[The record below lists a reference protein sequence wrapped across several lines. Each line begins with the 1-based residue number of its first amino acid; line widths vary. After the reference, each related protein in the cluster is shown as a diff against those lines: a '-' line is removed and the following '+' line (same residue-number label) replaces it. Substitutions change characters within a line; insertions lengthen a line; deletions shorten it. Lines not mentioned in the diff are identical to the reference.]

1 MVVRTVVADIVQSLV
16 KQPDPLILVLLGA
29 MTLYAAGV
37 DEVLTKNEND
47 SKLLLFR
54 PVARGIVLVEIDF
67 LLQMV
72 TTTTTTTTMMMM
84 LENCCVVVVV
94 VAVAVAARWE

>member
-72 TTTTTTTTMMMM
+72 TTTTTTMMMM